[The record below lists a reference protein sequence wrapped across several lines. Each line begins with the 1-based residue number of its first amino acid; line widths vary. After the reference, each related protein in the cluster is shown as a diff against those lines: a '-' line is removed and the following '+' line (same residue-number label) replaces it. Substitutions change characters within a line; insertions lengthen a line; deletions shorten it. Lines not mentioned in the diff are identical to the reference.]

1 MPPVSSV
8 SSDLNELVPL
18 ALIIAI
24 SPLSVIPGILVLG
37 TPRPKPTSLAFV
49 AGWMLGIFVVTAAF
63 VVGADVSNDGLD
75 STPGWGPYL
84 RIALGLALIGFALY
98 RWFGRTDS
106 AAHNPKWMTLM
117 TSIGPAR
124 AFVTGLVLTV
134 VNLKV
139 FLMCAAAGAAIG
151 SAALGKAGAWQAT
164 VLFTMLA
171 ASTVALPALAYQFAG
186 PRLDVPLGRVKH
198 WMERNHTALV
208 SGILL
213 VIGAGLVYKG
223 IHAL

>member
-1 MPPVSSV
+1 VASV
-8 SSDLNELVPL
+8 PSDLNELIPL
-18 ALIIAI
+18 AMVIAI

-37 TPRPKPTSLAFV
+37 TPRPKPTSLAFLV
-49 AGWMLGIFVVTAAF
+49 GWMLGIFVVTGAF
-63 VVGADVSNDGLD
+63 VGGTDISNDGLD
-75 STPGWGPYL
+75 TKPRWGPYV
-84 RIALGLALIGFALY
+84 RIAIGLGLIGFALY

-117 TSIGPAR
+117 TSISPAR
-124 AFVTGLVLTV
+124 AFVTALMLTV
-134 VNLKV
+134 VNVKV
-139 FLMCAAAGAAIG
+139 FVMCAAAGAAIG
-151 SAALGKAGAWQAT
+151 TAALGRAGAWQAT

-171 ASTVALPALAYQFAG
+171 ASTVALPVLAYQFAG
-186 PRLDVPLGRVKH
+186 ARLDAPLARVKH

-208 SGILL
+208 AGILL

>member
-1 MPPVSSV
+1 MV
-8 SSDLNELVPL
+8 
-18 ALIIAI
+18 IAI

-37 TPRPKPTSLAFV
+37 TPRPKPTSLAFLV
-49 AGWMLGIFVVTAAF
+49 GWMLGIFVVTGAF
-63 VVGADVSNDGLD
+63 VGGTDISNDGLD
-75 STPGWGPYL
+75 TKPSWGPYV
-84 RIALGLALIGFALY
+84 RIAIGLGLIGFALY

-117 TSIGPAR
+117 TSISPAR
-124 AFVTGLVLTV
+124 AFVTALMLTV
-134 VNLKV
+134 VNVKV
-139 FLMCAAAGAAIG
+139 FVMCAAAGAAIG
-151 SAALGKAGAWQAT
+151 TAALGRAGAWQAT

-171 ASTVALPALAYQFAG
+171 ASTVALPVLAYQFAG
-186 PRLDVPLGRVKH
+186 ARLDAPLARVKH

-208 SGILL
+208 AGILL

>member
-1 MPPVSSV
+1 VASV
-8 SSDLNELVPL
+8 PSDLNELIPL
-18 ALIIAI
+18 AMVIAI

-37 TPRPKPTSLAFV
+37 TPRPKPTSLAFLV
-49 AGWMLGIFVVTAAF
+49 GWMLGIFVVTGAF
-63 VVGADVSNDGLD
+63 VGGTDISNDGLD
-75 STPGWGPYL
+75 TKPSWGPYV
-84 RIALGLALIGFALY
+84 RIAIGLGLIGFALY

-117 TSIGPAR
+117 TSISPAR
-124 AFVTGLVLTV
+124 AFVTALMLTV
-134 VNLKV
+134 VNVKV
-139 FLMCAAAGAAIG
+139 FVMCAAAGAAIG
-151 SAALGKAGAWQAT
+151 TAALGRAGAWQAT

-171 ASTVALPALAYQFAG
+171 ASTVALPVLAYQFAG
-186 PRLDVPLGRVKH
+186 ARLDAPLARVKH

-208 SGILL
+208 AGILL

>member
-1 MPPVSSV
+1 MASV
-8 SSDLNELVPL
+8 PSDLNELIPL
-18 ALIIAI
+18 AMVIAI

-37 TPRPKPTSLAFV
+37 TPRPKPTSLAFLV
-49 AGWMLGIFVVTAAF
+49 GWMLGIFVVTGAF
-63 VVGADVSNDGLD
+63 VGGTDISNDGLD
-75 STPGWGPYL
+75 TKPRWGPYV
-84 RIALGLALIGFALY
+84 RIAIGLGLIGFALY

-117 TSIGPAR
+117 TSISPAR
-124 AFVTGLVLTV
+124 AFVTALMLTV
-134 VNLKV
+134 VNVKV
-139 FLMCAAAGAAIG
+139 FVMCAAAGAAIG
-151 SAALGKAGAWQAT
+151 TAALGRAGAWQAT

-171 ASTVALPALAYQFAG
+171 ASTVALPVLAYQFAG
-186 PRLDVPLGRVKH
+186 ARLDAPLARVKH

-208 SGILL
+208 AGILL